1 MLRRGAIL
9 AAVMALLA
17 PGIAHAGTFS
27 IDPATKTIVYQA
39 NAGQSDQI
47 AGFDLGD
54 RIRFTRFGGDDSLE
68 QDAGC
73 TLSEDRQTIDCLKQG
88 VTAVRLELGDGDD
101 VAAVSANVT
110 LPVTFNG
117 GDGADGLF
125 GGGGTDTF
133 NGGAQNDNIIA
144 RDGRVERVD
153 CGSGDD
159 TAITDDPDVRV
170 SCEQVEGDA
179 DGDGVRRPADCDDTR
194 PTVRPGAV
202 DVPDNGIDEDCS
214 GGDSAEAD
222 RDHDGTPRPQ
232 DCNDGIA
239 AIRPGLPE
247 LIGNDID
254 ENCDGRSDPFPPVI
268 GAVRTAWDA
277 AGSRT
282 SNVRLTLRRFAASTA
297 IELRCTGKACPF
309 KVVRRTVGSRRTVS
323 LHGFFRNRALRA
335 GTKIE
340 LRLTVPRRIGRVLR
354 WTMRSPGGA
363 PDVDFLCLPPGGRPS
378 GC

>member
-9 AAVMALLA
+9 AFALALLA
-17 PGIAHAGTFS
+17 PGAAHAGTFS
-27 IDPATKTIVYQA
+27 IDPGTRTIVYQA
-39 NAGQSDQI
+39 NAGDSDQI

-54 RIRFTRFGGDDSLE
+54 RIRFTRFGGADTLG

-73 TLSEDRQTIDCLKQG
+73 TLSEDRQTIDCLKEG
-88 VTAVRLELGDGDD
+88 VTAVRLDLGDGDD
-101 VAAVSANVT
+101 VAAVSASVT

-144 RDGRVERVD
+144 RDGRAERVD
-153 CGSGDD
+153 CGAGDD
-159 TAITDDPDVRV
+159 TAITDDLDVRV

-194 PTVRPGAV
+194 PTVHPGAF

-214 GGDSAEAD
+214 GADSADAD

-232 DCNDGIA
+232 DCNDGSA

-247 LIGNDID
+247 LIGNDVD
-254 ENCDGRSDPFPPVI
+254 ENCDGRSDPFPPVL
-268 GAVRTAWDA
+268 GAVSTAWKG

-282 SNVRLTLRRFAASTA
+282 TNVRLSLRRFAASTA
-297 IELRCTGKACPF
+297 IELRCTGGRCPF
-309 KVVRRTVGSRRTVS
+309 KVVRRTVGSRRSVS

-340 LRLTVPRRIGRVLR
+340 LRLTVARRIGRVLR
-354 WTMRSPGGA
+354 WTMRSRGGA

>member
-1 MLRRGAIL
+1 M
-9 AAVMALLA
+9 
-17 PGIAHAGTFS
+17 
-27 IDPATKTIVYQA
+27 
-39 NAGQSDQI
+39 
-47 AGFDLGD
+47 
-54 RIRFTRFGGDDSLE
+54 
-68 QDAGC
+68 
-73 TLSEDRQTIDCLKQG
+73 
-88 VTAVRLELGDGDD
+88 
-101 VAAVSANVT
+101 T

-159 TAITDDPDVRV
+159 TAITDDLDVRV

-297 IELRCTGKACPF
+297 IELRCTGQALPVQGRADGPSAPAGPSACTASSGTARCGPAP
-309 KVVRRTVGSRRTVS
+309 RSSCDSRSRGGSGACCAGRCAHRGAPRTSTSSACRPAAAPAAVDDPRFGSPKRM
-323 LHGFFRNRALRA
+323 
-335 GTKIE
+335 
-340 LRLTVPRRIGRVLR
+340 GRVLTFCTR
-354 WTMRSPGGA
+354 PSANRPTGVVIGEIAARKRARFVRGPAPRSA
-363 PDVDFLCLPPGGRPS
+363 PRSRCSGGRGAGVVQSRVRRRPLARRHRESVMVLESS
-378 GC
+378 GWFCIDMVPDAPR